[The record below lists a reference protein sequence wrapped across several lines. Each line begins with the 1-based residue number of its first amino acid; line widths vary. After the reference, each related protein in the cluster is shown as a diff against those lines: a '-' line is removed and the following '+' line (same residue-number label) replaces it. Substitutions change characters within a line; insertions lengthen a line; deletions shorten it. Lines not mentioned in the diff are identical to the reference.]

1 VSEEPEEQRDEVK
14 RRHPWASMG
23 WELWG
28 LGASMGTLAAALM
41 LLMALALMLRFA

>member
-1 VSEEPEEQRDEVK
+1 VSHDPEARRPEVK

-28 LGASMGTLAAALM
+28 LGASMGSAAAAVM
-41 LLMALALMLRFA
+41 LLVALIVMLRFA